1 MAQKSYIETDRQVR
15 NIIEDVKAG
24 VFKPV
29 YLLMGEEPYFIDVI
43 SDTIEEEVLD
53 EAEKAFNQIV
63 VYGRDVDIDTVAT
76 HAKSFSMMGGYMVVI
91 VKEAQDLKNI
101 EDFEKYLDV
110 IPPTTIL
117 VFDYKYKKLDKR
129 RALAKKIDKMGVLF
143 ESKKLYE
150 NNIPGWIQS
159 YLSDKGYS
167 ITPKA
172 TQMLTDFLGTDLHKV
187 RNELDKLIIALPKSK
202 KIDDADVEYNIGISK
217 DYNVFE
223 LQNAIG
229 RRDVMKA
236 NQIVNYFG
244 DNGKDNP
251 LLVTAISLYG
261 YFTKILKVH
270 YATDPSQNAL
280 AATLGVN
287 PYFVRDYQL
296 AARNYSIGDCVRCI
310 SVLRE
315 FDLKSKGYNSGEV
328 SEKDLYREMIF
339 KLLH

>member
-1 MAQKSYIETDRQVR
+1 MTFEQIITDIH
-15 NIIEDVKAG
+15 NKKYA
-24 VFKPV
+24 PV
-29 YLLMGEEPYFIDVI
+29 YFLMGEEPYFIDVI

-53 EAEKAFNQIV
+53 ETEKAFNQIV

-76 HAKSFSMMGGYMVVI
+76 NAKSFSMMGGYMVVI

-150 NNIPGWIQS
+150 SNIPGWIQS
-159 YLSDKGYS
+159 YLGEKGYT

-202 KIDDADVEYNIGISK
+202 KIDDTDVERNIGISK

-229 RRDVMKA
+229 RRDIMRA

-280 AATLGVN
+280 ATALGVN
-287 PYFVRDYQL
+287 PFFVRDYQM
-296 AARNYSIGDCVRCI
+296 AARNFSIADCVKCI

-315 FDLKSKGYNSGEV
+315 FDLKSKGYNSGET

>member
-1 MAQKSYIETDRQVR
+1 M
-15 NIIEDVKAG
+15 
-24 VFKPV
+24 
-29 YLLMGEEPYFIDVI
+29 
-43 SDTIEEEVLD
+43 
-53 EAEKAFNQIV
+53 
-63 VYGRDVDIDTVAT
+63 
-76 HAKSFSMMGGYMVVI
+76 
-91 VKEAQDLKNI
+91 
-101 EDFEKYLDV
+101 
-110 IPPTTIL
+110 